1 MKRRILSALLAVIM
15 LLTLVFAVACKDDE
29 LPDDSDTNEVTP
41 GPGGSN
47 DTETEEPETTDAETD
62 ASGLPSEYFSDYVSD
77 PDAKFVGM
85 TALGATGTAV
95 VYDNYKVLSGQNK
108 EMYANDFEGEDPIA
122 LFEKMT
128 AVGGDWNG
136 ADGDWVV
143 ADQEVA
149 EGEDPNKVLTFTGS
163 AKGAM
168 LAFGNNKWGPYRLNV
183 KVGVNDSD
191 SSAQIYF
198 CVTDEKNY
206 YYLNIDAA
214 DGGSLCVYQVSAGNE
229 KIASQRL
236 DYAITYGTLC
246 PVSINIGRN
255 EVAVY
260 FDGEEFFRLRTSNE
274 DLAVPLGKLG
284 FSQWKTQVYIDDVVI
299 TDIAT
304 GNVIYQNDFE
314 DPNALSVATYGI
326 RNGGVWSNPDNSNG
340 DWVITKEQTQ
350 DGTEVDNNVLYFGGS
365 LNDYGATVLFDPE
378 IPEDCDGYKI
388 TYRAMR
394 LTGADSSEGYPVVY
408 GWDSEADYYCF
419 NLGGWGGCA
428 AFQTIIGGSKIN
440 SPATPEQIGMQNYVW
455 QIVEVYVY
463 PDVCYGFYEG
473 RFLQALWID

>member
-149 EGEDPNKVLTFTGS
+149 EGEDPNKVLTHRS
-163 AKGAM
+163 VM
-168 LAFGNNKWGPYRLNV
+168 LCLPR
-183 KVGVNDSD
+183 
-191 SSAQIYF
+191 Q
-198 CVTDEKNY
+198 
-206 YYLNIDAA
+206 
-214 DGGSLCVYQVSAGNE
+214 Q
-229 KIASQRL
+229 
-236 DYAITYGTLC
+236 
-246 PVSINIGRN
+246 
-255 EVAVY
+255 
-260 FDGEEFFRLRTSNE
+260 
-274 DLAVPLGKLG
+274 
-284 FSQWKTQVYIDDVVI
+284 
-299 TDIAT
+299 
-304 GNVIYQNDFE
+304 
-314 DPNALSVATYGI
+314 
-326 RNGGVWSNPDNSNG
+326 
-340 DWVITKEQTQ
+340 
-350 DGTEVDNNVLYFGGS
+350 
-365 LNDYGATVLFDPE
+365 
-378 IPEDCDGYKI
+378 
-388 TYRAMR
+388 
-394 LTGADSSEGYPVVY
+394 
-408 GWDSEADYYCF
+408 
-419 NLGGWGGCA
+419 
-428 AFQTIIGGSKIN
+428 
-440 SPATPEQIGMQNYVW
+440 
-455 QIVEVYVY
+455 
-463 PDVCYGFYEG
+463 
-473 RFLQALWID
+473 